1 MNLLI
6 FILLQLVN
14 NFILHAQDFQGASM
28 EIFLLG
34 EGKLA

>member
-14 NFILHAQDFQGASM
+14 NFILHAEDIQGASM

-34 EGKLA
+34 QSELA

>member
-14 NFILHAQDFQGASM
+14 NFILHAEDIQGASM
-28 EIFLLG
+28 EIFPLG
-34 EGKLA
+34 IGKLA